1 MSKELSVP
9 LAACMVGLVLRCSFD
24 DSTPSIRSC
33 CWPSPFTAEKMG
45 NLRHS
50 PVLARVRWWV
60 HESGDSF
67 PVPLFLFPPRMTHFS
82 EYPTGDSS
90 VSACKSKAV

>member
-1 MSKELSVP
+1 MENSMPGYKSLETLSAIDFKKTCDIYT
-9 LAACMVGLVLRCSFD
+9 L
-24 DSTPSIRSC
+24 
-33 CWPSPFTAEKMG
+33 SPFTAEKMG

-67 PVPLFLFPPRMTHFS
+67 PVPLFSFPPRMTHFS

-90 VSACKSKAV
+90 LSACKSKAV